1 MQKILVDQSLRLDL
15 FLAKYLKTTRSQI
28 TSLIKNGGVRCN
40 DQPCLKASFRVKIGD
55 ELEIIKLLPKS
66 LTQKY
71 PISFDIEVLYEDE
84 DLLVLNKPSGIVMH
98 SASSVKEATVV
109 DWLLEKGYALSSLGG
124 ELRAGLVH
132 RLDKG
137 TSGAIIIAKNNH
149 THELLS
155 KQLATKSLG
164 RFYLALTD
172 LPLKD
177 DKLINEKA
185 IIRCPRNR
193 LKKMAVDEMV
203 KGARKAKSAFINIPC
218 KESLGKDAKENSSP
232 YVSGMSVSLNSK
244 TNFNEGLN
252 SSSQKLLSKD
262 LNSSPQTKLSKDFEA
277 VNLNSHL
284 SKDLNLK
291 QGLKDSLKEALNDD
305 TVLKNDLNSKEN
317 SSLNSNTDLEKSLKE
332 NSSPTLK
339 QSLNINP
346 CLSQNSSKAFIL
358 EETLNLKENSST
370 RTDDGL
376 NSKERSKEELDKAFV
391 KNEALNLNK
400 DSQKN
405 SNAVNLK
412 ENSQKNSNKAFAVS
426 EAVNVQQ
433 NSSKEVDET
442 VNLKLDL
449 NKKVNEAVNS
459 RLNSNKEFNETVS
472 LRLNSSKDLNYT
484 LNLRTNSSKE
494 FNETVSFKKGSKK
507 HLDKNI
513 NLIAA
518 KLFTGRTH
526 QIRAHLE
533 SLNRHI
539 LGDKLYGYKGK
550 EYERV
555 MLHSYFLY
563 FIHPRT
569 QKQMLIKAPLFE
581 DFWQLLEDFDKEE
594 LDEKLSFDYLFNAF
608 NTFS

>member
-15 FLAKYLKTTRSQI
+15 FLAKHLKTTRSQI

-40 DQPCLKASFRVKIGD
+40 DQPCLKASFKVKIGD
-55 ELEIIKLLPKS
+55 ELELIRLLPKN
-66 LTQKY
+66 LAKKY
-71 PISFDIEVLYEDE
+71 SVSFDIEVLYEDE

-244 TNFNEGLN
+244 ANFNEDLN
-252 SSSQKLLSKD
+252 SSSQKLLSKDLNSDQSLNKD

-284 SKDLNLK
+284 SKGLNSK
-291 QGLKDSLKEALNDD
+291 QGLKDSLEKSLNSGTD
-305 TVLKNDLNSKEN
+305 LKNDLNSKEN
-317 SSLNSNTDLEKSLKE
+317 SSLNSSIGLEKG
-332 NSSPTLK
+332 
-339 QSLNINP
+339 
-346 CLSQNSSKAFIL
+346 L
-358 EETLNLKENSST
+358 EENSST
-370 RTDDGL
+370 VLRKGL
-376 NSKERSKEELDKAFV
+376 NSNTV
-391 KNEALNLNK
+391 
-400 DSQKN
+400 
-405 SNAVNLK
+405 LK
-412 ENSQKNSNKAFAVS
+412 KS
-426 EAVNVQQ
+426 
-433 NSSKEVDET
+433 
-442 VNLKLDL
+442 LK
-449 NKKVNEAVNS
+449 
-459 RLNSNKEFNETVS
+459 
-472 LRLNSSKDLNYT
+472 
-484 LNLRTNSSKE
+484 
-494 FNETVSFKKGSKK
+494 VSF
-507 HLDKNI
+507 
-513 NLIAA
+513 A
-518 KLFTGRTH
+518 
-526 QIRAHLE
+526 
-533 SLNRHI
+533 
-539 LGDKLYGYKGK
+539 
-550 EYERV
+550 
-555 MLHSYFLY
+555 
-563 FIHPRT
+563 
-569 QKQMLIKAPLFE
+569 
-581 DFWQLLEDFDKEE
+581 
-594 LDEKLSFDYLFNAF
+594 
-608 NTFS
+608 